1 MLSEQ
6 APHLHGGMNQR
17 CPLKL
22 DRHTQGSL
30 IFSILVLVV
39 VLIEERW
46 YFACL
51 YEELPTAVGSLK
63 PGYRMP
69 MS

>member
-1 MLSEQ
+1 MEADQKLTMLSEQ
-6 APHLHGGMNQR
+6 TPHLHGGMNQQ

-39 VLIEERW
+39 VLIEERR
-46 YFACL
+46 YFLLASMKNL
-51 YEELPTAVGSLK
+51 LQQ
-63 PGYRMP
+63 
-69 MS
+69 